1 MDKFELVRYG
11 LKKWGLINEGPSKK
25 DRKCGNGYEAV
36 GCFLCLT
43 TQFCTTKVRQYVD
56 TQTHWKERHHHYVTL
71 RASM

>member
-11 LKKWGLINEGPSKK
+11 LKKWGLIKEGPSKK

-43 TQFCTTKVRQYVD
+43 TQFCTTKVR
-56 TQTHWKERHHHYVTL
+56 H
-71 RASM
+71 